1 MNLPRTP
8 MGSASGWRP
17 ADPPRRPV
25 LFVNPRSGGGKAA
38 RAGLAERARERGVEA
53 VILDPG
59 QDLAALARGA
69 AAGGADALGVAGGDG
84 SLAVVAAVA
93 AEHGIAFACIPA
105 GTRNHFALDVGVDR
119 HDLTGALDAFT
130 DGVERQIDVAEVN
143 GRLFL
148 NNVSLGIYGQAVRQ
162 SSYRDAKVRT
172 LLATA
177 QEVLGPS
184 GEAPALRL
192 VDDAGREHRD
202 PAVVLVSNNPYAL
215 DNPLA
220 PGTRP
225 ALDTGRLGI
234 VVLGVPGGTPARP
247 GQAWTAP
254 RLEVSAPATV
264 HAGVDGEA
272 VDLSPPLRFAIRP
285 AALRVRISS
294 RHPGASPSATLRLPG
309 PPPRGSQDKLSD
321 HLCEILSLLS
331 NYPRR
336 GWPAI
341 PAGLSARSPS
351 AHGGAVVHVP
361 AEMGG
366 QRWRRWQRQAECR
379 EPAAWTGVR
388 PGPGRR

>member
-1 MNLPRTP
+1 MRWFTQGRNNR
-8 MGSASGWRP
+8 
-17 ADPPRRPV
+17 
-25 LFVNPRSGGGKAA
+25 
-38 RAGLAERARERGVEA
+38 
-53 VILDPG
+53 
-59 QDLAALARGA
+59 
-69 AAGGADALGVAGGDG
+69 ALGVAGGDG

-93 AEHGIAFACIPA
+93 AAHGIAFACVPA

-143 GRLFL
+143 GRMFL
-148 NNVSLGIYGQAVRQ
+148 NNVSLGIYGQAVRRPA
-162 SSYRDAKVRT
+162 YRDAKVRT

-177 QEVLGPS
+177 EEVLGPS

-192 VDDAGREHRD
+192 ADDAGREYRG

-234 VVLGVPGGTPARP
+234 VSRRTRRHSLRP
-247 GQAWTAP
+247 GRAWTAP
-254 RLEVSAPATV
+254 RLEVSAPGAV

-294 RHPGASPSATLRLPG
+294 RHPGASPSARLRLPG
-309 PPPRGSQDKLSD
+309 PPPPPHGS
-321 HLCEILSLLS
+321 
-331 NYPRR
+331 
-336 GWPAI
+336 
-341 PAGLSARSPS
+341 
-351 AHGGAVVHVP
+351 
-361 AEMGG
+361 
-366 QRWRRWQRQAECR
+366 
-379 EPAAWTGVR
+379 
-388 PGPGRR
+388 